1 MVISLGQ
8 CYWPGKR
15 VPQIPNCWSSCNVR
29 EKMRE
34 CGKGDD
40 KGMVSDVE
48 AMLTQGGREMLSSM
62 RDGVCDCVMVVVV
75 ALVGG
80 FDDSGGSSGVGDSGE
95 CIESIVYKS
104 GGHGGSIVYT
114 GSGEGL
120 YMSG

>member
-62 RDGVCDCVMVVVV
+62 RDGICDCVMVVVV
-75 ALVGG
+75 ALVGVLMIVV
-80 FDDSGGSSGVGDSGE
+80 GVVVLVIVVSVSRVL
-95 CIESIVYKS
+95 CIRVVDVVGVLCIRAVEKDC
-104 GGHGGSIVYT
+104 T
-114 GSGEGL
+114 
-120 YMSG
+120 